1 MAMFFDRSHLKHV
14 ALLAGALIGLSACN
28 TMNKHIGEEDPLF
41 GETVKYNTALQTI
54 NPDPVYPRSGAQ
66 PGSNGDKGAQAVLR
80 YRHDA
85 VKAVEAT
92 QTTSGSS
99 GGASTSH

>member
-1 MAMFFDRSHLKHV
+1 MSFDRSHLKHV
-14 ALLAGALIGLSACN
+14 VLLTGALIGLSGCN
-28 TMNKHIGEEDPLF
+28 TMNKHIGEDDPLF

-66 PGSNGDKGAQAVLR
+66 AGSNGDKGAQAVLR

-85 VKAVEAT
+85 VKAVEAS
-92 QTTSGSS
+92 QTTSGGS
-99 GGASTSH
+99 GAVASTSH